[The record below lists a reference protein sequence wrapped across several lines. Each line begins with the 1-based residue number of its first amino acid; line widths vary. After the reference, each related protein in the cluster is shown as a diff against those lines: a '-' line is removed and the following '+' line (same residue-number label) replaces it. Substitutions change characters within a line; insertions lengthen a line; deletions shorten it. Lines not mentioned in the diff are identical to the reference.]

1 MNGVQDN
8 YSLQDIVTRVNGDD
22 FIPHGETMYD
32 EGAYDRQLAIEN
44 LMDWLIDGMRYV
56 YEFRNRVEYSY
67 QKAGKEAERYLRE
80 VKDKIEDMMDDE
92 SEEED
97 EQG

>member
-1 MNGVQDN
+1 MNDVQD
-8 YSLQDIVTRVNGDD
+8 YYTLQDIVTRVNGDD

-56 YEFRNRVEYSY
+56 YEFRNRPEWSY
-67 QKAGKEAERYLRE
+67 QKAGKEAERYLRD
-80 VKDKIEDMMDDE
+80 VKERITDML
-92 SEEED
+92 EE
-97 EQG
+97 QA